1 MRIRSL
7 AALLALALDSGQ
19 KQGGRLSAWVR
30 TDGIPASGRGGAR
43 LVLTAMRGSSII
55 AHEFMKKSR
64 LRGTGDWKRA
74 SIELALPARTT
85 RLEAGATLE
94 GDDTV
99 WVDDFEFE
107 VIER

>member
-7 AALLALALDSGQ
+7 AALVALGLDSGQ

-30 TDGIPASGRGGAR
+30 TEGIPAPGRGGAGF
-43 LVLTAMRGSSII
+43 VTTAMRGSSII

-64 LRGTGDWKRA
+64 LSGTGDWKRV

-85 RLEAGATLE
+85 RLEAGATRE
-94 GDDTV
+94 GDGTV
-99 WVDDFEFE
+99 WVDVFELE
-107 VIER
+107 VVER

>member
-64 LRGTGDWKRA
+64 LRGTGDWKRV